1 VIASAEL
8 NSEWLKLFRVG
19 DCLMPA
25 KYYLQKT
32 VNENLRNRVSP
43 QLLWNVRRNRPH
55 GLALFFVPQSLIG
68 LMWLQLAQAVNG
80 NKQYRQCLACKTWM
94 LISRETAG
102 KRSSRFSCSNACRM
116 KVYYGRIVQARD
128 LRRQGLSVRQIA
140 GRLTADEQA
149 VRRWI
154 KASAQ
159 TRQAGTQTGKT
170 RNS

>member
-1 VIASAEL
+1 
-8 NSEWLKLFRVG
+8 
-19 DCLMPA
+19 MPA

-102 KRSSRFSCSNACRM
+102 KRSSRFSCSE
-116 KVYYGRIVQARD
+116 VDPV
-128 LRRQGLSVRQIA
+128 S
-140 GRLTADEQA
+140 
-149 VRRWI
+149 
-154 KASAQ
+154 
-159 TRQAGTQTGKT
+159 
-170 RNS
+170 

>member
-1 VIASAEL
+1 
-8 NSEWLKLFRVG
+8 
-19 DCLMPA
+19 MPA

-43 QLLWNVRRNRPH
+43 QLLWNVRRNRPR

-102 KRSSRFSCSNACRM
+102 KRSSRFSCSNALSHEGLLRPHSPGARPSSAGAFRQANRRPPRCR
-116 KVYYGRIVQARD
+116 R
-128 LRRQGLSVRQIA
+128 A
-140 GRLTADEQA
+140 GRPPLD
-149 VRRWI
+149 
-154 KASAQ
+154 
-159 TRQAGTQTGKT
+159 
-170 RNS
+170 